1 MSKQWSD
8 DLRQRMEQ
16 YETEAPEGLFDDI
29 MKAMPVAQ
37 IPAPQA
43 RIVPLWV
50 GRTAVAAVVAIAVA
64 AGYILL
70 DVEKPSSAETTLAL
84 STPTTPAAIHSI
96 PETDIAPQTEANEPR
111 ALAYTTQKVHTEVEP
126 TPQPALATTPSN
138 EEIAAPN
145 KDKQPATSAKEQPH
159 APKLSETSRPT
170 SEPSSKQVF
179 HTTTAKR
186 RNAGG
191 ITASL
196 RASGLSLGKSA
207 YGTQSVFMVNSVL
220 YGARADELDAS
231 TEIVTYDNEHAI
243 STDRHHHLPV
253 RVGALLRFSINDRW
267 AIESGITY
275 TKLVSEIHLGNAA
288 NYYDERT
295 ALHYLGIP
303 LNAVY
308 NIYQSRRFAF
318 YVSGGGMVEKSI
330 AGSSRTDYFLDSSK
344 VNSLRSDVNVKELQW
359 SINAAVGA
367 QFNLWPAVAIYAEPS
382 IGYRFVNGTKI
393 ETLYNERPLDFNMNI
408 GLRFTLR

>member
-37 IPAPQA
+37 RPAPQA
-43 RIVPLWV
+43 RSVPLWV
-50 GRTAVAAVVAIAVA
+50 GRTAGAAVVAIAVA

-84 STPTTPAAIHSI
+84 STSTTPAAIQPI
-96 PETDIAPQTEANEPR
+96 PEADTAPQTEANEPR
-111 ALAYTTQKVHTEVEP
+111 ALAYTTHKLHTEVEP

-138 EEIAAPN
+138 EEITAPN
-145 KDKQPATSAKEQPH
+145 KGKQPATSAEEQPH
-159 APKLSETSRPT
+159 APRLSETSRPT
-170 SEPSSKQVF
+170 SEPSPKRVF
-179 HTTTAKR
+179 QTTTAKR

-231 TEIVTYDNEHAI
+231 TDIVTYDNEHSI

-275 TKLVSEIHLGNAA
+275 TKLVSEIHLGNVA

-344 VNSLRSDVNVKELQW
+344 VNSLRSDINVKELQW

-382 IGYRFVNGTKI
+382 IGYRFANGTKI

>member
-1 MSKQWSD
+1 MNKQWSD

-29 MKAMPVAQ
+29 MKAMPATQ
-37 IPAPQA
+37 RPTPQA

-50 GRTAVAAVVAIAVA
+50 RRTAVAAVVAIAVA
-64 AGYILL
+64 AGYTLL
-70 DVEKPSSAETTLAL
+70 DVEEPSSAEATLAL
-84 STPTTPAAIHSI
+84 STPTAPAAIQSI
-96 PETDIAPQTEANEPR
+96 PEAEPAPQTDATEPR
-111 ALAYTTQKVHTEVEP
+111 ALAYTAQRVNTEVET

-138 EEIAAPN
+138 DDTATPN
-145 KDKQPATSAKEQPH
+145 HNEQPATSVDKQPH
-159 APKLSETSRPT
+159 APKRTEASRPT
-170 SEPSSKQVF
+170 SEPSAKRVF
-179 HTTTAKR
+179 QATTAKR
-186 RNAGG
+186 RNVGG
-191 ITASL
+191 LTASL

-220 YGARADELDAS
+220 YGARADALD
-231 TEIVTYDNEHAI
+231 TPTDIVTHDSEQTI

-253 RVGALLRFSINDRW
+253 RIGALLRYDITERW

-275 TKLVSEIHLGNAA
+275 TKLVSEINIGNTA

-330 AGSSRTDYFLDSSK
+330 AGSSRTDYFLDGKK
-344 VNSLRSDVNVKELQW
+344 VNSQRSDITVKELQW
-359 SINAAVGA
+359 SVNAAVGA
-367 QFNLWPAVAIYAEPS
+367 QFNLWPSVAIYAEPS
-382 IGYRFVNGTKI
+382 VGYRFANGTKI